1 MNELLIVAVGSFI
14 GTFIARA
21 LMDLLGKKKS

>member
-1 MNELLIVAVGSFI
+1 MSEFLLIAAGSFV

-21 LMDLLGKKKS
+21 LMDLFGKKKS